1 MEGKELKRAGKP
13 FPLRKVGWLAM
24 LIVFGASSAFLWTQQ
39 LRLMQS
45 SAALDR
51 QWQTLAQQQAQF
63 EQRITGLETRQQ
75 QTEPPKPLVSA
86 VTQEQLTQALA
97 ENRQEASQQH
107 TQLQQQMTSVTQ
119 RVEVLE
125 QHYVAL
131 SGQWPELKQQ
141 MADLLAGRKS
151 ALAPSSL
158 SAVTTS
164 PKKPVKKVAA
174 KVTSSASAPFVLNGV
189 EYRGGA
195 RFVSVTPRQA
205 SSLEQVRL
213 LTPGESFSGWTL
225 LTIDSRQATFRTA
238 RRTLT
243 LSVH

>member
-1 MEGKELKRAGKP
+1 MEEKEVKRAGKP
-13 FPLRKVGWLAM
+13 FPLRKAGCLAM

-45 SAALDR
+45 SAALEQ
-51 QWQTLAQQQAQF
+51 QWQTLTQQQAQF
-63 EQRITGLETRQQ
+63 EQRIAGVETRQQ

-97 ENRQEASQQH
+97 ENRQEVNQQH
-107 TQLQQQMTSVTQ
+107 AQLQQQMTSVTQ

-125 QHYVAL
+125 QRDGVM
-131 SGQWPELKQQ
+131 SGQWLELKQQ

-151 ALAPSSL
+151 ALAPSSS
-158 SAVTTS
+158 SAVANP
-164 PKKPVKKVAA
+164 PKKPVKKAAA